1 MPPGF
6 GGGLGMRGRESSRM
20 ILRLQ
25 FVYLD
30 WLSCHLLSKGIT
42 EREDRN
48 HNEGGLDLGEGL
60 MTFKERQLGEQWG

>member
-1 MPPGF
+1 
-6 GGGLGMRGRESSRM
+6 M

-42 EREDRN
+42 EREDGN
-48 HNEGGLDLGEGL
+48 HNEGGLELGEGL